1 MRYCGKLALIGI
13 LWLVLL
19 PAQAGMVSTAE
30 SAAQAATAPGVAIEL
45 VRQRVERQLVE
56 RGLEPAQAAARVAR
70 MTDPQVVALD
80 GKLETLPAG
89 AGLSTTNLLLII
101 IILILLI

>member
-1 MRYCGKLALIGI
+1 MRNCGKLGLIGL
-13 LWLVLL
+13 LWLVML

-30 SAAQAATAPGVAIEL
+30 SVAQNATTSSVTIEV
-45 VRQRVERQLVE
+45 VRQRVARQLVDQ
-56 RGLEPAQAAARVAR
+56 GIDPAQANARVAG
-70 MTDPQVVALD
+70 MTDRQVVALD

-89 AGLSTTNLLLII
+89 GGVSTTNLLLII

>member
-1 MRYCGKLALIGI
+1 MRYCRKLGLVGL
-13 LWLVLL
+13 LWLLML

-30 SAAQAATAPGVAIEL
+30 SAAQTAMPPAITVAQQ
-45 VRQRVERQLVE
+45 RQRVERELVS
-56 RGLEPAQAAARVAR
+56 RGVEPADAVARVAQ
-70 MTDPQVVALD
+70 MTDRQVAALD

-89 AGLSTTNLLLII
+89 GGVSTTNLLLII